1 MKTFAFI
8 LIGLASVIAALLLLH
23 SRASRAP
30 KFDNVILT
38 TPGYAGM
45 PVATNGTTVTRLH
58 SVVARNTNAP
68 AQTGQITN

>member
-1 MKTFAFI
+1 MKKSIIALVVLVAVVCAF
-8 LIGLASVIAALLLLH
+8 LVLH

-30 KFDNVILT
+30 KPNVILT

-45 PVATNGTTVTRLH
+45 PVATNGTTVVRLKG
-58 SVVARNTNAP
+58 VVARNTNAP